1 MMLFISLLGCS
12 TPARVRVEPSFVNV
26 AITSGSVGTQDAPL
40 AFSGSPLTYGLT
52 VTTSDVNG
60 DAYAFNGDLNLSVR
74 PGSFTD
80 DPVITLVDG
89 TWSGNIQFKDGFGPT
104 RVWATDQGDRDTSSG
119 RVPSFAAGVSEAI
132 YFAYPTIAEM
142 QATDDVQTNQ
152 LEGEFAELR
161 VADRQV
167 VVIARDA
174 AGFWASDLAD
184 APGSGNYIYVY
195 TFSRPD
201 DSLTLGAQLS
211 ELNGINQEYL
221 ASTQLSYPTL
231 GVTGATFDVPP
242 ANELTG
248 CDDAQ
253 MELLEG
259 SRVSV
264 TNGQIPSTFT
274 PDSLDYADFLTYG
287 QWPLTYGSCTVYVE
301 SGSTAQD
308 FFPTE
313 HVGETIGSV
322 SGMLK
327 EIFSMWVIV
336 VIDGADIASGPPAPP
351 RHSTPA
357 VKTAR
362 SRGHQYYPEFK

>member
-1 MMLFISLLGCS
+1 MMMLLALACS
-12 TPARVRVEPSFVNV
+12 NPARVRVEPSFVNV
-26 AITSGSVGTQDAPL
+26 ELTSGATGTQEAPL
-40 AFSGSPLTYGLT
+40 AFTADPVTYGLT

-60 DAYAFNGDLNLSVR
+60 DAYKFNGDLNLSVR
-74 PGSFTD
+74 PGRFSE

-89 TWSGNIQFKDGFGPT
+89 AWSGDIHFEDGFGPT
-104 RVWATDQGDRDTSSG
+104 RIWATDLGDRDTSSG
-119 RVPSFAAGVSEAI
+119 RTPSFSAGVSEAI
-132 YFAYPTIAEM
+132 YFDYPTIAEM
-142 QATDDVQTNQ
+142 QATDDIETNQ

-167 VVIARDA
+167 IVIARDA
-174 AGFWASDLAD
+174 AGFWATDLAD
-184 APGSGNYIYVY
+184 PAGSGNYVYVY

-201 DSLTLGAQLS
+201 DSLSLGAQLTQ
-211 ELNGINQEYL
+211 LNGIDQEYL
-221 ASTQLSYPTL
+221 ASTQLSYPTVS
-231 GVTGATFDVPP
+231 VTGSVFDVPA
-242 ANELTG
+242 ANELSG

-264 TNGQIPSTFT
+264 TGGQIPTTFT
-274 PDSLDYADFLTYG
+274 TDSEDYADFLAYG
-287 QWPLTYGSCTVYVE
+287 QWPLSYGSCTVYVE

-351 RHSTPA
+351 KRPPPA
-357 VKTAR
+357 VKTAKTD
-362 SRGHQYYPEFK
+362 GHQYYPELK

>member
-1 MMLFISLLGCS
+1 MMLLLLACS
-12 TPARVRVEPSFVNV
+12 TPERVRIEPSFVNV
-26 AITSGSVGTQDAPL
+26 EITSGSVGSEADPL
-40 AFSGSPLTYGLT
+40 PFSGATSLEYGIT

-60 DAYAFNGDLNLSVR
+60 ASYPFNGDLNLAVR
-74 PGSFTD
+74 PGKFTE
-80 DPVITLVDG
+80 DPVISLVDG
-89 TWSGNIQFKDGFGPT
+89 TWSGTIHFKDGFGPT
-104 RVWATDQGDRDTSSG
+104 RIWATDEGDRDEDST

-142 QATDDVQTNQ
+142 QATDDIETNQ

-161 VADRQV
+161 VSDRTV
-167 VVIARDA
+167 IVIARDA
-174 AGFWASDLAD
+174 AGFWATDIAD
-184 APGSGNYIYVY
+184 EPRTGNSVYVY
-195 TFSRPD
+195 TFNRPD
-201 DSLTLGAQLS
+201 DSLALGAQLTQ
-211 ELNGINQEYL
+211 LNGINQEYL

-231 GVTGATFDVPP
+231 GVTGAVFDVPA
-242 ANELTG
+242 ANELST
-248 CDDAQ
+248 CDDAD

-274 PDSLDYADFLTYG
+274 TDSEDYADFLTYG
-287 QWPLTYGSCTVYVE
+287 QWPLSYGSCTVYVE

-313 HVGETIGSV
+313 HVGETLGSV

-327 EIFSMWVIV
+327 EVFSNWVIV

-351 RHSTPA
+351 PARAAAPHTAKSHS
-357 VKTAR
+357 R
-362 SRGHQYYPEFK
+362 QYYPEFK